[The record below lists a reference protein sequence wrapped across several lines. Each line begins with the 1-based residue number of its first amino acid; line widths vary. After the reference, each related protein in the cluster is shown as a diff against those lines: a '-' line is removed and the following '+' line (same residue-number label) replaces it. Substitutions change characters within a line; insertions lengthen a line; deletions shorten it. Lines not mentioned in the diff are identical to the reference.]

1 MTRDELNDALL
12 RFGGKLERWPQPER
26 DAARLLVKGDAVAA
40 KMLSDFVAFEQTIA
54 EAVRSE
60 PFGATEIST
69 VLARLD
75 TAEAGWR
82 PSTRFWIA
90 SAGFSALSFA
100 AGFAA
105 ILMVSSQDV
114 APSLMD
120 LASGQ
125 VNLGGLL

>member
-1 MTRDELNDALL
+1 MTRDELNDAVL

-54 EAVRSE
+54 EAVHSE
-60 PFGATEIST
+60 PFGATEIGT

-90 SAGFSALSFA
+90 SAGISALSFA

-114 APSLMD
+114 APSLLD
-120 LASGQ
+120 SCERTGEF
-125 VNLGGLL
+125 GGLL

>member
-1 MTRDELNDALL
+1 
-12 RFGGKLERWPQPER
+12 
-26 DAARLLVKGDAVAA
+26 
-40 KMLSDFVAFEQTIA
+40 
-54 EAVRSE
+54 
-60 PFGATEIST
+60 

-75 TAEAGWR
+75 AAEAGWW

-90 SAGFSALSFA
+90 SAGISALSFA

-120 LASGQ
+120 LASGK